1 MIRRYPIRG
10 FFRLGGILLGGVLAL
25 ALGSMI
31 TRPWDRLFPRKAGE
45 VRQPR
50 IIIPRERESGEPEF
64 DSSAERMAYEDIINT
79 KIALRD
85 GEFLLS
91 VLTQDLDEDPIEEQI
106 IAYRNLPEEEGPVH
120 IAYVDYDGAR
130 DGYRRVWDAPTAV
143 TKPLTFSMGIRD
155 LIGDRS
161 VCIVVTGMGSQGAR
175 TLAVFRRE
183 IRQPGGEDESPGE
196 IFKKI
201 ADLRIDGSIRIRESE
216 RPQSYQRGIS
226 PGASFPIA
234 AYGHD
239 PQSDNILD
247 QVEIIYAY
255 NQESGQYEQSR
266 ITRAPGPQIEQR
278 RLRELLSGTP
288 GVFENF
294 IHDLWYSVSPEGT
307 LDSRRYIYFD
317 PASREITF
325 FGDGAQQ
332 IFTWQNSSP
341 TRYGLYVAT
350 QSVSVTTLRRTID
363 IELES
368 TESIRVK
375 VFEDVRLKILAD
387 NTWDGSYRRAKS
399 AEWEAAP
406 PQSPYL
412 NARYDSPLGKI
423 FFSPG
428 GGYEIRSGENL
439 EEGRYVFFPV
449 DGQEALELRPRNGAQ
464 RETYLVERSGDN
476 LILSRARIGA
486 AGIRRLN
493 EGTITLSPG
502 R

>member
-1 MIRRYPIRG
+1 VRIKS
-10 FFRLGGILLGGVLAL
+10 FFRLGGIILCGILAL
-25 ALGSMI
+25 VLGFMI
-31 TRPWDRLFPRKAGE
+31 TQPWDRLFPRNGGE
-45 VRQPR
+45 ARQPR

-64 DSSAERMAYEDIINT
+64 DSPAERMAYEDIINT
-79 KIALRD
+79 KITLRD
-85 GEFLLS
+85 GEVMLS
-91 VLTQDLDEDPIEEQI
+91 VLTQDLDEDPVEEQI
-106 IAYRNLPEEEGPVH
+106 VAYRNLAEAEGPVR
-120 IAYVDYDGAR
+120 IAYVDYDGAQG
-130 DGYRRVWDAPTAV
+130 GYRRVWDAPTAV
-143 TKPLTFSMGIRD
+143 TRPLTFTMSIRD

-161 VCIVVTGMGSQGAR
+161 VCVVVTGMGSQGAH
-175 TLAVFRRE
+175 TLTVFRRGN
-183 IRQPGGEDESPGE
+183 RQPGGEGEAPGE

-201 ADLRIDGSIRIRESE
+201 ADLRIDGSIRIRETE

-226 PGASFPIA
+226 PGTSFPIA

-247 QVEIIYAY
+247 QVEIIYTY
-255 NQESGQYEQSR
+255 NRETGQYEQSR
-266 ITRAPGPQIEQR
+266 LTRAPGPQIEQR
-278 RLRELLSGTP
+278 RLQELLSGTP
-288 GVFENF
+288 GVFETF

-307 LDSRRYIYFD
+307 LDNRRYIYFD

-368 TESIRVK
+368 MESIRVK
-375 VFEDVRLKILAD
+375 VFEDVRLKISAD

-399 AEWEAAP
+399 AEKTAAP
-406 PQSPYL
+406 SSPYL
-412 NARYDSPLGKI
+412 DARYDSPLGKI
-423 FFSPG
+423 RFFPDGS
-428 GGYEIRSGENL
+428 YEIRFGENL
-439 EEGRYVFFPV
+439 EEGHYAFFPV
-449 DGQEALELRPRNGAQ
+449 DSQEALELRPRNGGR

-476 LILSRARIGA
+476 LILSRSRIGA
-486 AGIRRLN
+486 AGIRTLN

>member
-1 MIRRYPIRG
+1 MIKG
-10 FFRLGGILLGGVLAL
+10 FFRLGGVILTGGLAL
-25 ALGSMI
+25 ALGFMI
-31 TRPWDRLFPRKAGE
+31 TQPWGRLFPGKSGE
-45 VRQPR
+45 SRQPR
-50 IIIPRERESGEPEF
+50 IIIPRERERGEPEF

-85 GEFLLS
+85 GEAMLS

-106 IAYRNLPEEEGPVH
+106 IAYRNLPEAEGPVH
-120 IAYVDYDGAR
+120 IAYVDYDGGR
-130 DGYRRVWDAPTAV
+130 GGYHRVWDAPTAV
-143 TKPLTFSMGIRD
+143 TKPLTFSMIIRD
-155 LIGDRS
+155 LVGDRS
-161 VCIVVTGMGSQGAR
+161 VCIIVTGMGDQGVH
-175 TLAVFRRE
+175 TLTVFRRVPPVSGGD
-183 IRQPGGEDESPGE
+183 RGSGGEGEVPDES
-196 IFKKI
+196 FKKI
-201 ADLRIDGSIRIRESE
+201 ADLRIDGSIRIQESE

-226 PGASFPIA
+226 QGMSFPIA

-239 PQSDNILD
+239 PQSENILD
-247 QVEIIYAY
+247 QVEIIYTY
-255 NQESGQYEQSR
+255 NRETGQYEQSR

-278 RLRELLSGTP
+278 RLQELLNGTP
-288 GVFENF
+288 GVFEGF
-294 IHDLWYSVSPEGT
+294 IHDLWYSVGPEGT
-307 LDSRRYIYFD
+307 LDGRRYIHFD
-317 PASREITF
+317 PGRREITF

-368 TESIRVK
+368 MESIRVK
-375 VFEDVRLKILAD
+375 VFEDVRLKISAD

-399 AEWEAAP
+399 AEKETVP
-406 PQSPYL
+406 PPYL
-412 NARYDSPLGKI
+412 DARYDSPLGKI
-423 FFSPG
+423 RFSPG
-428 GGYEIRSGENL
+428 GNYEIRYGENL
-439 EEGRYVFFPV
+439 EEGHYAFFPV
-449 DGQEALELRPRNGAQ
+449 DGQEALELRPRNGEG

-486 AGIRRLN
+486 AGLRRFN